1 MGGGGLPSI
10 SLAACRTCRSVSS
23 SLRTMASACGASTA
37 DGMHGIACL
46 PRLAGGEVKQC
57 PKVRSSKHS
66 QRKVRRAAS
75 PPGPRHTCR
84 TPGPHWAPTNYV

>member
-46 PRLAGGEVKQC
+46 PRLAGGRCK
-57 PKVRSSKHS
+57 
-66 QRKVRRAAS
+66 AA
-75 PPGPRHTCR
+75 C
-84 TPGPHWAPTNYV
+84 